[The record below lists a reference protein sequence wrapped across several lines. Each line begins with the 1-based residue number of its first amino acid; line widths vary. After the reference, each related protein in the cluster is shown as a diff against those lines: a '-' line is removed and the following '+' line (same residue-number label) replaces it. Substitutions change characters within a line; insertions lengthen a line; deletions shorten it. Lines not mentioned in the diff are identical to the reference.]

1 MNNSEMR
8 GSVAKWVNEF
18 CDMFS
23 VQIPNHDQL
32 CNYLA
37 NRIEEN
43 LVVENDPDVLMVRKD
58 GKLQPARVINE
69 EKGRGVVTVQLLGDR
84 SYMMMT
90 YAELKKMSSGAE
102 VVAALNAAAG
112 ITDRPF

>member
-69 EKGRGVVTVQLLGDR
+69 EKGFDFQKNLDR
-84 SYMMMT
+84 RSRSR
-90 YAELKKMSSGAE
+90 SSHCS
-102 VVAALNAAAG
+102 
-112 ITDRPF
+112 TTRRPFLYDDDLC